1 MLGLETL
8 ENFSHWKSECAE
20 DAKTLLNKDMLIIG
34 MSSTASEDEQ
44 RRGFENGMH
53 FFSPKPVE
61 LDSLKRA
68 IEIKLSNRNNI
79 EGCIDVIFSDLM
91 MNSSRNSTFRDE
103 IMSARSAAV
112 NPDAEASGVDASGDK
127 QTDKVA
133 DPPAPVSP
141 NPKTKPTTVKA
152 FASWSFFKKTAKV
165 SPL

>member
-8 ENFSHWKSECAE
+8 ENFTQWKSECAE
-20 DAKTLLNKDMLIIG
+20 DPKTLLNKDMLIIG

-68 IEIKLSNRNNI
+68 IEIKLCNRNNI

-91 MNSSRNSTFRDE
+91 MNSGRNSTFRDE
-103 IMSARSAAV
+103 IKSPRSAAV
-112 NPDAEASGVDASGDK
+112 SPDADASRADASGDK
-127 QTDKVA
+127 QTEKA
-133 DPPAPVSP
+133 AEPPATVSP
-141 NPKTKPTTVKA
+141 NPKTKPTTAKA

-165 SPL
+165 SPV